1 MARAQVTKAGAV
13 LAATALAW
21 LAASHFSHE
30 SATLELQRASME
42 LLLQQQ
48 QQTLQLLQR
57 QSGQGG
63 ALHNAQAPAAV
74 TVATGG
80 PTEGA
85 AVAAGCKFGSSDAC
99 LAAALPGLSL
109 PMVNADR
116 VIEYTSA
123 GSGTVTTCGGSYGLP
138 ELIGLFEPFCMD
150 WVKLGRE
157 VG

>member
-1 MARAQVTKAGAV
+1 MRGAAKAAVAFFLAGGAC
-13 LAATALAW
+13 LLIA
-21 LAASHFSHE
+21 HHRRE
-30 SATLELQRASME
+30 RASME
-42 LLLQQQ
+42 LLLLQQ

-63 ALHNAQAPAAV
+63 ALHNAQAPAVV

>member
-1 MARAQVTKAGAV
+1 MRGAEKAAVAFFLAGGAC
-13 LAATALAW
+13 LLIA
-21 LAASHFSHE
+21 HHRRE
-30 SATLELQRASME
+30 RASME

-116 VIEYTSA
+116 VIEYSSA